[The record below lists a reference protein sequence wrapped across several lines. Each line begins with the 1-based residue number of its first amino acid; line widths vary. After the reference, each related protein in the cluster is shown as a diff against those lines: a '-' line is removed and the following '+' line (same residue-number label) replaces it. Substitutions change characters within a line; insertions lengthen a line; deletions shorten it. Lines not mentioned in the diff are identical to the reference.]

1 MADDAAAPDG
11 ELTDSSPE
19 PEAEESTAVE
29 ETSSAAEPESGVSE
43 ATDTVDEDDDKV
55 ADEDVEDYDEDVED
69 YDEEAAPAKPRM
81 SHVRLA
87 TIVGL
92 VVVVALAGLTGW
104 LGFRTYESHKAD
116 EQRKLFVQ
124 VGRQGALNLTTIDWQ
139 HADADVQRIL
149 DSATG
154 TFYDDF
160 QKRAQPFIEVVKQAQ
175 SKSVG
180 TIAEAGLETE
190 SENEAQVLVA
200 VTVKTSNAGAP
211 EQEPRA
217 WRMRISVE
225 KVGDEAKVA
234 NVEFV
239 P

>member
-1 MADDAAAPDG
+1 MADDAAAPEG
-11 ELTDSSPE
+11 ELSK
-19 PEAEESTAVE
+19 STATE
-29 ETSSAAEPESGVSE
+29 ETSTAAEPEAAGSEVSDAVASDEVTDGDEE
-43 ATDTVDEDDDKV
+43 ATEPDETP
-55 ADEDVEDYDEDVED
+55 
-69 YDEEAAPAKPRM
+69 AAPAKPPKAPM

-87 TIVGL
+87 TIAGL
-92 VVVVALAGLTGW
+92 VAVVVLAGLTGW
-104 LGFRTYESHKAD
+104 LGFRAYQSHQTD
-116 EQRKLFVQ
+116 EQEKLFLQ

-160 QKRAQPFIEVVKQAQ
+160 QKRAQPFVEVVKQAQ

-180 TIAEAGLETE
+180 TIAEAGLQPDSITD
-190 SENEAQVLVA
+190 NGAQVLVA

-211 EQEPRA
+211 DQAPRA
-217 WRMRISVE
+217 WRMRITVQ
-225 KVGDEAKVA
+225 KAGDDAKVA